1 MNIENC
7 MLVMDLSLWVN
18 SVDVSF
24 IFDWKYISLWVNP
37 LQFLSYDNCFY
48 NHTRCKLIVIK
59 DLRFLIILREQFSLK
74 NTNNNSRQYN
84 QNYKIMN
91 LGKFLLH
98 FPELEFLF
106 SILIILISWSRYQ
119 MWALLIWALI
129 F

>member
-7 MLVMDLSLWVN
+7 VLVMDLSLWVN

-37 LQFLSYDNCFY
+37 LQFLSYANCFY
-48 NHTRCKLIVIK
+48 NHTSCKLIVIK
-59 DLRFLIILREQFSLK
+59 HLRFLIILREQFSLK

-119 MWALLIWALI
+119 MWALLNWGSML
-129 F
+129 